1 MPSLKSDTTGMFA
14 VSFLT
19 EEHLYDFVPLLFLS
33 RGLHSSIWSVFLLVK
48 RNHHPPVLLP
58 VGLLFT
64 SFNGWFPLLRRS
76 VSLREIYVRT

>member
-1 MPSLKSDTTGMFA
+1 MPSLKSDTIGMFT

-19 EEHLYDFVPLLFLS
+19 EEHLYAFVPLLFVS
-33 RGLHSSIWSVFLLVK
+33 RCPHSSIWSVFRLVK
-48 RNHHPPVLLP
+48 RNHHTPVLLL

-64 SFNGWFPLLRRS
+64 SFNGWFPVLGWS

>member
-1 MPSLKSDTTGMFA
+1 MPSLKSDTIGMFT

-19 EEHLYDFVPLLFLS
+19 EHLYAFVPLLFVS
-33 RGLHSSIWSVFLLVK
+33 RCPHSSIWSVFRLVK
-48 RNHHPPVLLP
+48 RNHHTPVLLL

-64 SFNGWFPLLRRS
+64 SFNGWFPLLGWS